1 MVDSGLKS
9 DKIQLI
15 HFFAYNL
22 PLSLGNNTKVD
33 PGTNNLNDGSYM
45 WKRIKYTYKYIY
57 RDIKVPP
64 KF

>member
-1 MVDSGLKS
+1 MADSGLKS

-33 PGTNNLNDGSYM
+33 SETRDLQNGSYM
-45 WKRIKYTYKYIY
+45 
-57 RDIKVPP
+57 
-64 KF
+64 